1 MEENNLLSETQI
13 GFEKNCRTSDHI
25 FVLKCIIEQAKANK
39 KPIYACF
46 VDLKKAFDTV
56 CRAGLFYKM
65 LVVHKISP
73 KFIRVLHNMY
83 GKLQGIVKVN
93 GQISKP
99 FNINVGLRQGCN
111 ISPHLFNIYVNELP
125 ELLRQARCDP
135 VLLHNKKVNILM
147 YADDMLLV
155 SYSPKGLQYALC
167 ILEAFCSKWQLVVNT
182 KKTKIMIFNK
192 RKYDI
197 FQFLYKGHP
206 LDIAKS
212 YIYLGLTI
220 TPSGSFTQAIKDL
233 TTKAKNALFALNSSL
248 RKVQSNPKLAL
259 KLFDTLIKPIALYGC
274 EVWGAFGSRVGDV
287 NTLLNVMLD
296 ADGKPFEALN
306 IKACKQALHVNK
318 KRQ

>member
-1 MEENNLLSETQI
+1 MDEIFPTEWSSGFLVPIFKAGSITEPTNYRGISITSCLGKLFSLLLNNRLLKFMEENNLLSETQI
-13 GFEKNCRTSDHI
+13 GFKKNCRTSDHI

-56 CRAGLFYKM
+56 WRAGLFYKM

-147 YADDMLLV
+147 YADDML
-155 SYSPKGLQYALC
+155 
-167 ILEAFCSKWQLVVNT
+167 
-182 KKTKIMIFNK
+182 
-192 RKYDI
+192 
-197 FQFLYKGHP
+197 
-206 LDIAKS
+206 
-212 YIYLGLTI
+212 
-220 TPSGSFTQAIKDL
+220 
-233 TTKAKNALFALNSSL
+233 
-248 RKVQSNPKLAL
+248 
-259 KLFDTLIKPIALYGC
+259 
-274 EVWGAFGSRVGDV
+274 
-287 NTLLNVMLD
+287 
-296 ADGKPFEALN
+296 
-306 IKACKQALHVNK
+306 
-318 KRQ
+318 